1 MANEIEKL
9 QSVVEE
15 IVVTIPKLKDLS
27 RNNQELVGVLKEL
40 KDQEAQTAK
49 SISSIAES
57 AELIGSKLEAVE
69 ENEEAMQALFERIR
83 DVKNAFAKKN
93 SANTVL
99 VGFVAVV
106 AFAVGTY
113 ADYANFKQTG
123 FMGLLKP
130 AHQQQVV
137 QQGVAP
143 EKYAEALAQIKKIE
157 NEKFPFFW
165 KNWDG
170 KDSDI
175 HRVHIELPEEW
186 SVTYE
191 DKNMIWVGKKAN

>member
-27 RNNQELVGVLKEL
+27 KNNQELVQVLTEL

-49 SISSIAES
+49 SISSIAQS
-57 AELIGSKLEAVE
+57 AELISSKLGAVE

-83 DVKNAFAKKN
+83 EVKKAFAKKN

-106 AFAVGTY
+106 AFALGTY
-113 ADYANFKQTG
+113 TDYANFKQTG
-123 FMGLLKP
+123 FLGLLKP
-130 AHQQQVV
+130 ASAQVQQQVV
-137 QQGVAP
+137 QQGVSQQQYDA
-143 EKYAEALAQIKKIE
+143 ALAQIQALE
-157 NEKFPFFW
+157 SEKFPFHW
-165 KNWDG
+165 EWDG
-170 KDSDI
+170 KE
-175 HRVHIELPEEW
+175 VHIKLPINH
-186 SVTYE
+186 SVTFQE
-191 DKNMIWVGKKAN
+191 EHLIWLGKKTN